1 MNRGYKEI
9 MGPHYF
15 CQEKAKKLLK
25 TVKFGDIKMTEKDEN
40 QIRKIWLAH
49 PNGNMSIYSTLL
61 MVAYGYGRA
70 LMHISDELNWR

>member
-25 TVKFGDIKMTEKDEN
+25 TMKFGDIKMTEKDEN

-49 PNGNMSIYSTLL
+49 PNGNMSI
-61 MVAYGYGRA
+61 
-70 LMHISDELNWR
+70 